1 MVVVV
6 AVLLTV
12 FVVVAVLDDM
22 LLLDDDCSAMVG
34 VGLCR
39 GVVFVLYV
47 VWYLDRPRRGS
58 DFCSDMGDRS
68 EDVLD

>member
-1 MVVVV
+1 MAAVLVV
-6 AVLLTV
+6 AL
-12 FVVVAVLDDM
+12 LDDM

-39 GVVFVLYV
+39 GVVLVLYV

-68 EDVLD
+68 DDVLD